1 MTLARSGDMINAM
14 PHEKS
19 YTLMHMTLA
28 RSFMLQ
34 TSSRD
39 MRIADPTPV
48 QQSFCVHLHLHWE
61 GNETITVTFFLTNE
75 TSGKYIPL
83 KLHCHPSSMTT
94 KTDQTWFC
102 SKTAVPVLCVALPPA
117 LSQQVLH
124 WHSGSSALLHALP
137 ELTIRALPL
146 TCLRQI
152 MMITTH
158 SHIYTHTAI
167 MFSSSSSSSSLL
179 HCGVPFHRHATA

>member
-61 GNETITVTFFLTNE
+61 GNETITVTFLTNE
-75 TSGKYIPL
+75 TSGIIHSLSPL
-83 KLHCHPSSMTT
+83 LYDHKDGTNL
-94 KTDQTWFC
+94 
-102 SKTAVPVLCVALPPA
+102 VLFQNRGE
-117 LSQQVLH
+117 QQ
-124 WHSGSSALLHALP
+124 
-137 ELTIRALPL
+137 
-146 TCLRQI
+146 CQ
-152 MMITTH
+152 
-158 SHIYTHTAI
+158 
-167 MFSSSSSSSSLL
+167 
-179 HCGVPFHRHATA
+179 